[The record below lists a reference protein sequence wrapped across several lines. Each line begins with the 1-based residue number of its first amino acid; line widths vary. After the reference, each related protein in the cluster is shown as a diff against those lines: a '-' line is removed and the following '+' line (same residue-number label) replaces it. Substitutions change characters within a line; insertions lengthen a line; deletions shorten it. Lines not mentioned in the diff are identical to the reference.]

1 MRKLLIILGVPIDDL
16 SMQEAIERLEEFI
29 KIGRATGKSHQ
40 IATVNADFV
49 VNSLHDPELRRI
61 LQESDMATADG
72 MPLVMGARMLGVQLS
87 GRVTGA
93 DLVPAL
99 AERAARKGYSVYM
112 LGARPG
118 VAVRAAKIL
127 QSRYPGLN
135 IVGVV
140 SPPNTSVLEM
150 DRSVLDA
157 VKAAHP
163 DILLVAFGNP
173 KQEKWISMYA
183 RELSVPIC
191 IGIGG
196 TLDMIA
202 GITKRAPVWMQQA
215 GLEWLYR
222 LLQEPRRLW
231 KRYVL
236 DMAYFGYFFVRQWWA
251 MRRGHVPSTLLPLSD
266 TIIVEN
272 TVILNIQGRM
282 DASNLAVFVD
292 QATQALAISPFLIV
306 NLSKA
311 EFLDSSA
318 MGALVALANRARAAG
333 GGVRLVSVSPS
344 IARILSLV
352 RLDRFFDID
361 DDVETSL
368 KSCRISSETWIEP
381 VQDHKGW
388 LIVRMP
394 RMLDATTAPGMID
407 TCMERMKDN
416 ARLIL
421 DFSETIF
428 VASAGLAAMV
438 KLNRQS
444 KEFGGELRVVGCS
457 GDVLR
462 GIKLVKLDT
471 VIPLFQDLQ
480 AATASAP
487 TLA

>member
-16 SMQEAIERLEEFI
+16 NIPEALDRLEEFI
-29 KIGRATGKSHQ
+29 KIGRASGRSHQ

-61 LQESDMATADG
+61 LQEADMATADG
-72 MPLVMGARMLGVQLS
+72 MPLVMGARMLGVPLT

-99 AERAARKGYSVYM
+99 AARAAQKGYSIFL

-118 VAVRAAKIL
+118 VAARAAQIL
-127 QSRYPGLN
+127 QSRYDGLK

-140 SPPNTSVLEM
+140 SPPNTSLLEM
-150 DRSVLDA
+150 DQSILDA
-157 VKAAHP
+157 VKAANP

-202 GITKRAPVWMQQA
+202 GITKRAPLWMQRA

-222 LLQEPRRLW
+222 LTQEPRRLW

-236 DMAYFGYFFVRQWWA
+236 DMVYFGYFFVRQWSA
-251 MRRGHVPSTLLPLSD
+251 MRRGHVPSTWLPLSD
-266 TIIVEN
+266 TIAVDN

-282 DASNLAVFVD
+282 DASNLAAFVD
-292 QATQALAISPFLIV
+292 QATQALAISPFLVV

-333 GGVRLVSVSPS
+333 GGVRLVSVAPP

-368 KSCRISSETWIEP
+368 KSGRISSETWIEP
-381 VQDHKGW
+381 VQAHHGW
-388 LIVRMP
+388 LIVKMP
-394 RMLDATTAPGMID
+394 RSLDATTSPEVIK
-407 TCMERMKDN
+407 TCTARMKDN

-438 KLNRQS
+438 KLSRHS
-444 KEFGGELRVVGCS
+444 KESGGELRVVGCS

-462 GIKLVKLDT
+462 GIKLVKLDM
-471 VIPLFQDLQ
+471 VIPLFHDLQ

-487 TLA
+487 TPA